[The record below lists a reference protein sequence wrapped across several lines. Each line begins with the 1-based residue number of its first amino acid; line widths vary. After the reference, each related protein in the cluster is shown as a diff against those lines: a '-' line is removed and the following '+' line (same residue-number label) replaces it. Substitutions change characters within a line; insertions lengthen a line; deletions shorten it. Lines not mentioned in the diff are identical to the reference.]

1 MNLKF
6 IELFGFKTFPDKIR
20 IPFNSG
26 INIIIGPNGC
36 GKTNIVDAI
45 RFILGERNLKDLRLK
60 NMNDI
65 VFHGS
70 NIRNQS
76 SVALCRGVFDNS
88 SRANFRYK
96 DFSEIMVERR
106 HFKNK
111 DTEYRINGI
120 SVPYQEYVDFFNESG
135 LSKHY
140 SIMDSS
146 KINTILNYKPSD
158 LRLFFEEVS
167 GITKYKVQK
176 RTALKKLSASRL
188 NLLRVGDLLGE
199 VGSRLVLLEEASEK
213 MEEYKRIEIEKKR
226 YAFALY
232 DRTKRKINIE
242 IDKYTKE
249 LDIYSLKSAAA
260 SAKSSSVLNGLTD
273 SKASFDIMEVEYKHR
288 MNEKNKTLI
297 DLTKLN
303 SAVEY
308 GNLTVKNLES
318 EILEKTR
325 DITAQNKLKD
335 EGILKLESFQNRL
348 ISEEFDI
355 KKLQER
361 LNILKK
367 LTEEKKLFVVK
378 IKDEAE
384 IISNEI
390 FKILEGSQNSNN
402 KLIFNGKNIKNIETR
417 IDDTKKFI
425 IKISVEVND
434 AENALSE
441 KMKAVRNIAAVIEG
455 LSKEHHDCSQ
465 NLSQLSDELSGCRI
479 RKDGVEK
486 ELMKID
492 IDISKLTDFIDNHE
506 GFSEG
511 AKRFLNAARD
521 YEIHPLSDLIE
532 VESGFENAVWEGASG
547 ILESFFVN
555 NITDAEKALRYIG
568 DSGIGEIKIFIP
580 DKRRSKPSN
589 GKNEVGRIDE
599 KLDVVPLADK
609 ISFSSRKIDLEDIG
623 MDFYY
628 SKDIETV
635 LKYIREKDF
644 FPEVNIITD
653 NGTIFFSNGL
663 IISGRDKNIESQNLL
678 LNKKKLSEYKKLM
691 ALKQEE
697 FNMEDLLFNKKQ
709 SAISKLNLEMVRID
723 KDIKAKER
731 EELTIKN
738 DIRYLKDQIIKS
750 KDRLNVLKKEL
761 NNLETE
767 KVTAYGEEERLNE
780 EIAILEDKLKSKS
793 DEKVIIEKNLRN
805 FETEFEG
812 AREDEVKLR
821 IEINSAEQSINFLK
835 KQINDL
841 DSGMLNYDKRIKS
854 LIAQKEGL
862 KKELERMTRS
872 LSVKQDDILILD
884 KSIKAIDGNIHEM
897 EINLEN
903 LKNNINDMEND
914 MENTNRQKLN
924 IERKRD
930 AVSMRIKVNGEKLS
944 ELDSDRNL
952 SGLSID
958 FSVEDEN
965 FIPVAEEI
973 SDEDIKL
980 NIEGLN
986 KKIIDLGDINM
997 NATKEYNG
1005 ALERLDFLHKQ
1016 KKDLESS
1023 IEILQGIIKKLDAAS
1038 KEKFNS
1044 ALARIRQKFNEL
1056 FVFLFGGGHADILN
1070 VEGKVEAADEEDGQ
1084 GENNL
1089 PGMEINVQI
1098 PGKKFSGINILSQ
1111 GERVLVAVG
1120 LLFAVFF
1127 VKKTPFCVIDE
1138 VDAPLDYA
1146 NNARYNRLIMEV
1158 SNYSQVVLITHNKK
1172 TMEIG
1177 KNIFGVTLKHPDI
1190 SGIVSVSMN

>member
-20 IPFNSG
+20 IPFNPG
-26 INIIIGPNGC
+26 INVIIGPNGC

-60 NMNDI
+60 NMSDI

-88 SRANFRYK
+88 SGANFRYK

-135 LSKHY
+135 LSRHY

-146 KINTILNYKPSD
+146 KINTLLNYKPGD

-199 VGSRLVLLEEASEK
+199 VGSRLALLEEASKK
-213 MEEYKRIEIEKKR
+213 MEEYKGIEIEKKR

-232 DRTKRKINIE
+232 DRTKRKINVE

-249 LDIYSLKSAAA
+249 LDLYSLKSAAA
-260 SAKSSSVLNGLTD
+260 SAKSSSVLNSLTD
-273 SKASFDIMEVEYKHR
+273 SKASFDIIEAEYKHK
-288 MNEKNKTLI
+288 MNEKNKTVI

-318 EILEKTR
+318 EILEKAG
-325 DITAQNKLKD
+325 DITAQNSSK
-335 EGILKLESFQNRL
+335 GRNALKLEGFKNRL

-367 LTEEKKLFVVK
+367 LTEEKKSLVVK
-378 IKDEAE
+378 IKNEAE
-384 IISNEI
+384 TLSSEI
-390 FKILEGSQNSNN
+390 FKILEGSQNHNN
-402 KLIFNGKNIKNIETR
+402 KLIFNGKNIKNIEAR
-417 IDDTKKFI
+417 IDDTKAFI
-425 IKISVEVND
+425 IKISTEIND
-434 AENALSE
+434 ADNALSE
-441 KMKAVRNIAAVIEG
+441 KMNAARNIAAVIEG
-455 LSKEHHDCSQ
+455 LSKEHHDCVQ
-465 NLSQLSDELSGCRI
+465 NLSQLSDELSECKI
-479 RKDGVEK
+479 RKDGMEK
-486 ELMKID
+486 ELMKIE

-532 VESGFENAVWEGASG
+532 VKSGFENAVWESASG
-547 ILESFFVN
+547 VLESFFVD
-555 NITDAEKALRYIG
+555 NIADAEEALRYIG
-568 DSGIGEIKIFIP
+568 NNGIGEIKIFIP
-580 DKRRSKPSN
+580 NKRRGKLN
-589 GKNEVGRIDE
+589 DKNEVGRVDE

-609 ISFSSRKIDLEDIG
+609 ISFGSRKIDLEDIG
-623 MDFYY
+623 MNFYY
-628 SKDIETV
+628 SKDIEAV
-635 LKYIREKDF
+635 LKYIKEKDF

-663 IISGRDKNIESQNLL
+663 IVSGRDKNVESQNLL
-678 LNKKKLSEYKKLM
+678 LNKNKLSEYKKLM
-691 ALKQEE
+691 ALKQDE
-697 FNMEDLLFNKKQ
+697 FDREDLLFNEKQ
-709 SAISKLNLEMVRID
+709 SAINKLNLEIVRID
-723 KDIKAKER
+723 KDIKAEEM

-738 DIRYLKDQIIKS
+738 DIKYLENQIIKS
-750 KDRLNVLKKEL
+750 KDRLNILKKES

-767 KVTAYGEEERLNE
+767 KVAAYGEEKRLNE
-780 EIAILEDKLKSKS
+780 EIIILEDKLKSKS

-805 FETEFEG
+805 FETEFEI
-812 AREDEVKLR
+812 AKEDEVKLR
-821 IEINSAEQSINFLK
+821 IEINSAEQSINFLR
-835 KQINDL
+835 KQIDDL

-854 LIAQKEGL
+854 LIVQKEEL
-862 KKELERMTRS
+862 KKELERMVRS
-872 LSVKQDDILILD
+872 LSAKQDDILILNE
-884 KSIKAIDGNIHEM
+884 SINAIDGNIHDM

-903 LKNNINDMEND
+903 LKNNISDMEND

-930 AVSMRIKVNGEKLS
+930 AVSMRIKVNGEKLL

-952 SGLSID
+952 SGLSAD
-958 FSVEDEN
+958 FSAEDED
-965 FIPVAEEI
+965 FIPVAEGI

-986 KKIIDLGDINM
+986 KKMIDLGDINM
-997 NATKEYNG
+997 SATKEYNE

-1023 IEILQGIIKKLDAAS
+1023 IEILQGIIKKLDTAS

-1044 ALARIRQKFNEL
+1044 SLARIRQKFNEL

-1084 GENNL
+1084 GDNNL

-1146 NNARYNRLIMEV
+1146 NNARYNRLITEV